1 MAKPL
6 VPCWCDLLGDVG
18 VLGVARVLDY
28 AAHSTWVECVTEFP
42 VGVAL
47 EVKTLMK

>member
-6 VPCWCDLLGDVG
+6 VPCWCDLLGDFG
-18 VLGVARVLDY
+18 VLGVAWVLDY
-28 AAHSTWVECVTEFP
+28 AAHAAWVESVAEFP

-47 EVKTLMK
+47 EVKTLKK

>member
-6 VPCWCDLLGDVG
+6 VPCWSDLLGDLG

-28 AAHSTWVECVTEFP
+28 AAHAAWVEGVAELP

-47 EVKTLMK
+47 EVEA